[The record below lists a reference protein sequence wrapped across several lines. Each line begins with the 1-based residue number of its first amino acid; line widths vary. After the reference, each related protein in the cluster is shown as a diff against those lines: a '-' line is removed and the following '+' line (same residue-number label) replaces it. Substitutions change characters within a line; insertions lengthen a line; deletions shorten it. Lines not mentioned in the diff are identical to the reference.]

1 MSQKGKEGRTLKN
14 IWRKEKDDANHF
26 TKDTLLLLQWYIEAE
41 NKWLQVL
48 EKFSPFQVMAMN
60 KSTGILVACVLGL
73 SIACVGLLIA
83 LSLQSDSS
91 SVKNSNPTEKSKNL
105 GSPVI
110 SGKRATDIF

>member
-1 MSQKGKEGRTLKN
+1 
-14 IWRKEKDDANHF
+14 
-26 TKDTLLLLQWYIEAE
+26 
-41 NKWLQVL
+41 
-48 EKFSPFQVMAMN
+48 MAMN

-110 SGKRATDIF
+110 SG